1 MISDLNYF
9 WNNSKNRMWNF
20 KLYNMKTL
28 KLIFASLIIS
38 FGVNAQTGKMT
49 KLEKVEKKGFEE
61 RAKIQTDIMKKEL
74 DITSEQYEKAYQ
86 INVGINQKNDALR
99 EQKITEKER
108 KEAVKS
114 NNEAR
119 IAMLKEIL
127 TDKQYATMLE
137 KLKEEKY
144 KEIE

>member
-38 FGVNAQTGKMT
+38 FSVNAQTGKMT

>member
-1 MISDLNYF
+1 
-9 WNNSKNRMWNF
+9 MWNF